1 VHVEHDDV
9 GATPLDAR
17 KGLACRLGFL
27 DLDVEDLEGRP

>member
-9 GATPLDAR
+9 GAALLDSPD
-17 KGLACRLGFL
+17 GLTGRLGFL